1 MRYNLN
7 TAIQIYFYNSN
18 REVELFETTFTN
30 KKRNI
35 FYCNWQEDFGQQLL
49 QNQQMGFTQTATLK
63 IRFIEELYNLL
74 VQKKVIIS
82 KNCNDIINAD
92 GRINY
97 NNPSAF
103 VLIGGASLIDNNF
116 ISLRVRRML
125 SND

>member
-1 MRYNLN
+1 MKYNLI
-7 TAIQIYFYNSN
+7 TPIQIYFYNN
-18 REVELFETTFTN
+18 REVELFETTFTE

-49 QNQQMGFTQTATLK
+49 QNQQIGYNQTATLK

-74 VQKKVIIS
+74 VQKKVIIA

-103 VLIGGASLIDNNF
+103 VLIGGASLQDKNF

>member
-7 TAIQIYFYNSN
+7 TAIQIYFYN

-35 FYCNWQEDFGQQLL
+35 FYCNWQEDYGQQLL
-49 QNQQMGFTQTATLK
+49 QNQQMGFSQTATLK

-82 KNCNDIINAD
+82 KNCNEIINAD

>member
-7 TAIQIYFYNSN
+7 TAIQIYFYNN
-18 REVELFETTFTN
+18 REVELFETTFTD

-49 QNQQMGFTQTATLK
+49 QNQQIGYNQTATLK

-74 VQKKVIIS
+74 VQKKVIIA
-82 KNCNDIINAD
+82 KNCNEIINAD

>member
-1 MRYNLN
+1 MRYNLI
-7 TAIQIYFYNSN
+7 TPIQIYFYNN

-30 KKRNI
+30 EKRSI

-49 QNQQMGFTQTATLK
+49 QNQQIGYNQSATLK
-63 IRFIEELYNLL
+63 IRFIKELYNLL

-82 KNCNDIINAD
+82 KNCNEITNAD

-103 VLIGGASLIDNNF
+103 VLIGGASLQDKNF

>member
-1 MRYNLN
+1 MKYNLIV
-7 TAIQIYFYNSN
+7 AIKFYYYDN
-18 REVELFETTFTN
+18 REIKIFDTTFN
-30 KKRNI
+30 GESKDI
-35 FYCNWQEDFGQQLL
+35 FYTNWQEDYGNQLL
-49 QNQQMGFTQTATLK
+49 QNQQIGYSQTATLK
-63 IRFIEELYNLL
+63 IRFIESLYNLL
-74 VQKKVIIS
+74 QSKKVIIS
-82 KNCNDIINAD
+82 KNCINIINAD

>member
-1 MRYNLN
+1 MRYNLI
-7 TAIQIYFYNSN
+7 TPIQIYFYNN
-18 REVELFETTFTN
+18 REVELFETTFTE

-49 QNQQMGFTQTATLK
+49 QNQQIGYNQTATLK
-63 IRFIEELYNLL
+63 IRFIKELYNLL

-82 KNCNDIINAD
+82 KNCNEIINAD

-103 VLIGGASLIDNNF
+103 VLIGGASLQDNF

>member
-1 MRYNLN
+1 MRYNLK
-7 TAIQIYFYNSN
+7 TPIQIYFYNN
-18 REVELFETTFTN
+18 REVELFETTFTDEP
-30 KKRNI
+30 RSI

-49 QNQQMGFTQTATLK
+49 QNQQIGYNQSATLK

-103 VLIGGASLIDNNF
+103 VIIGGASLIDNNF

>member
-1 MRYNLN
+1 MRYNLI
-7 TAIQIYFYNSN
+7 TPIQIYFYNN
-18 REVELFETTFTN
+18 REVELFETTFTE

-49 QNQQMGFTQTATLK
+49 QNQQIGYNQTATLK

-103 VLIGGASLIDNNF
+103 VLIGGASLQDNF